1 MYDICISRLWYAYMI
16 VICELEEEIL

>member
-16 VICELEEEIL
+16 VICELKEETL